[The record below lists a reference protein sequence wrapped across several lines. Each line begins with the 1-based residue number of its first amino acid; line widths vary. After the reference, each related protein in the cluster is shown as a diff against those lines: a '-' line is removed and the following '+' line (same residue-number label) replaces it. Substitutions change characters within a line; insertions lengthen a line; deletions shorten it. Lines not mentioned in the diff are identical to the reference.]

1 METSSEVE
9 NFDRKPDSEEGGNPY
24 FSSVGIFGN
33 FIVFKSCLVYAYK
46 FVIDLNSEVQG
57 LLRRIEKLED
67 EKQQIREEFGH
78 QRAKMKELYLQK
90 EGNFILKS
98 VCDYLNYL
106 TSFPNLTGTY
116 TMVSGSNDLLLE

>member
-9 NFDRKPDSEEGGNPY
+9 NFNRKPDGEEGGNPY
-24 FSSVGIFGN
+24 LSFVGIFGSL
-33 FIVFKSCLVYAYK
+33 ILFKSCLVYAYK
-46 FVIDLNSEVQG
+46 FIVDLNSEVQG

-90 EGNFILKS
+90 EGNYFEECL
-98 VCDYLNYL
+98 
-106 TSFPNLTGTY
+106 
-116 TMVSGSNDLLLE
+116 

>member
-1 METSSEVE
+1 MKEVILISVLSVFFSTS
-9 NFDRKPDSEEGGNPY
+9 
-24 FSSVGIFGN
+24 IL
-33 FIVFKSCLVYAYK
+33 FKSCFVYAYK
-46 FVIDLNSEVQG
+46 FVADLNSEAQG

-106 TSFPNLTGTY
+106 KNFPNLTGRY
-116 TMVSGSNDLLLE
+116 TMVIGSNELLLE

>member
-9 NFDRKPDSEEGGNPY
+9 NLNRKSDGEEGGNPY
-24 FSSVGIFGN
+24 FSIFGN
-33 FIVFKSCLVYAYK
+33 FILFKSCFVYAYK
-46 FVIDLNSEVQG
+46 FVVDLNSEDQG

-98 VCDYLNYL
+98 ACDYLNYL
-106 TSFPNLTGTY
+106 KNFPNPTGTY
-116 TMVSGSNDLLLE
+116 TMVNGSNDLLLQ